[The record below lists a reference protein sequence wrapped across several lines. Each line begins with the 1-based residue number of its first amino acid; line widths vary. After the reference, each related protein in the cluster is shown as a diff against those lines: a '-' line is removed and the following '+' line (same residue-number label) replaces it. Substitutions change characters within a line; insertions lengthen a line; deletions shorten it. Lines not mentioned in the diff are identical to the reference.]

1 MENNPNNVE
10 DLFEKLKDYADVRVN
25 LFKLKS
31 IQKVSGFTSTLMT
44 TLILLFLL
52 SGVLLCL
59 TIGLAMWLGKLI
71 GYTYVGFFIVGGVY
85 IIIGLIFYSQR
96 EKLIKTPVSNRLIKE
111 LVD

>member
-10 DLFEKLKDYADVRVN
+10 DLFEKFKDYADVRIN

-31 IQKVSGFTSTLMT
+31 IQKISGFTSTLMT

-52 SGVLLCL
+52 SGVLLCI
-59 TIGLAMWLGKLI
+59 TIGLSMLI
-71 GYTYVGFFIVGGVY
+71 GVLIGNTYAGFFIVGGVY

-96 EKLIKTPVSNRLIKE
+96 EKLIKTPVSNKLIKE